1 MTGPGVLY
9 VVATPIGNM
18 GDISARAR
26 EILAGASAV
35 AAEDTRHS
43 GRLLRELGLERP
55 LVSLH
60 EHNERARVAELVG
73 RLQGGESIALVSD
86 AGTPLVSDPG
96 YLLVAAAVE
105 AGITVS
111 PVPGPS
117 AAIAALSASG
127 LPCDRFCFEGFLPAR
142 AAARRRRLA
151 ELAAETRTL
160 VLYEAPHR
168 IAECLADLSEA
179 CGAGRRACV
188 ARELTKRFE
197 TFYRGGLGEL
207 AARAKGRRRP
217 RAGRGGDPRRGRA
230 ACRAGRRRARRDPDG
245 AAAPPAA
252 FGGRRRGGKPRRRAA
267 RGCLYARARTDEES
281 GPAIRLEARGPAH
294 YGVSGSRP
302 GNRCVRK
309 GVEESPGSAWHGA
322 R

>member
-1 MTGPGVLY
+1 MAGPGVLY
-9 VVATPIGNM
+9 VVATPIGNL

-26 EILAGASAV
+26 EILAVASAV
-35 AAEDTRHS
+35 AAEDTRRS

-73 RLQGGESIALVSD
+73 RLQAGESLALISD

-96 YLLVAAAVE
+96 YLLVAAAIE
-105 AGITVS
+105 AGIPVT

-117 AAIAALSASG
+117 AAIAALSAAG

-168 IAECLADLSEA
+168 IAECLVDLAAA
-179 CGAGRRACV
+179 CGGERRACI
-188 ARELTKRFE
+188 AREITKRFE
-197 TFYRGGLGEL
+197 TFYRGSLGAL
-207 AARAKGRRRP
+207 AERAKTD
-217 RAGRGGDPRRGRA
+217 ADLARGECVVLVEGAPEAEPSVAKLDEILTVLLRHLPPSA
-230 ACRAGRRRARRDPDG
+230 AASAAASLTGLRRAD
-245 AAAPPAA
+245 A
-252 FGGRRRGGKPRRRAA
+252 
-267 RGCLYARARTDEES
+267 YARALALSKDVAADAT
-281 GPAIRLEARGPAH
+281 
-294 YGVSGSRP
+294 
-302 GNRCVRK
+302 
-309 GVEESPGSAWHGA
+309 
-322 R
+322 

>member
-1 MTGPGVLY
+1 MTVPGVLY
-9 VVATPIGNM
+9 VVATPIGNL
-18 GDISARAR
+18 GDVSARAR
-26 EILAGASAV
+26 EILAGASVV

-73 RLQGGESIALVSD
+73 RLQGGETIALVSD

-105 AGITVS
+105 AGINVA

-142 AAARRRRLA
+142 AAARRQRLA
-151 ELAAETRTL
+151 ELAAEARTL

-168 IAECLADLSEA
+168 IADCLADLA
-179 CGAGRRACV
+179 ATCGAARRACV
-188 ARELTKRFE
+188 AREITKRFE
-197 TFYRGGLGEL
+197 TFYRGTLGEL
-207 AARAKGRRRP
+207 AERAKSD
-217 RAGRGGDPRRGRA
+217 ADMARGESVIVVEG
-230 ACRAGRRRARRDPDG
+230 
-245 AAAPPAA
+245 APPAEPGA
-252 FGGRRRGGKPRRRAA
+252 AQLDQMLAVLLRHLPPSAAAAAAANLAGVRRSDA
-267 RGCLYARARTDEES
+267 YARALALTRD
-281 GPAIRLEARGPAH
+281 GGD
-294 YGVSGSRP
+294 
-302 GNRCVRK
+302 
-309 GVEESPGSAWHGA
+309 GA
-322 R
+322 T

>member
-1 MTGPGVLY
+1 MLY

-18 GDISARAR
+18 SDISARAR
-26 EILAGASAV
+26 EILAGATAV

-73 RLQGGESIALVSD
+73 RMRDGESIALVSD

-96 YLLVAAAVE
+96 YLLVAAAVD
-105 AGITVS
+105 AGIAVV
-111 PVPGPS
+111 PVPGPC
-117 AAIAALSASG
+117 AAVAALSASG

-151 ELAAETRTL
+151 ELAAEGRTL

-168 IAECLADLSEA
+168 IAECLADLAAA
-179 CGAGRRACV
+179 CGSGRRACV

-197 TFYRGGLGEL
+197 TFYRGSLGEL
-207 AARAKGRRRP
+207 AARA
-217 RAGRGGDPRRGRA
+217 ASHADLARGESVIVVEGAPA
-230 ACRAGRRRARRDPDG
+230 AEPG
-245 AAAPPAA
+245 AAELDAMLAVLLRHLPPSAA
-252 FGGRRRGGKPRRRAA
+252 AAAAASLAGVRRSDA
-267 RGCLYARARTDEES
+267 YARALALTRE
-281 GPAIRLEARGPAH
+281 GRGEAT
-294 YGVSGSRP
+294 
-302 GNRCVRK
+302 
-309 GVEESPGSAWHGA
+309 
-322 R
+322 

>member
-1 MTGPGVLY
+1 VTGPGVLY

-26 EILAGASAV
+26 EILAGATAV

-43 GRLLRELGLERP
+43 GQLLRELGVERP

-73 RLQGGESIALVSD
+73 RLQRGESIALVSD

-96 YLLVAAAVE
+96 YLLVSSAVE

-117 AAIAALSASG
+117 AVIAALSASG

-142 AAARRRRLA
+142 TAARRRRLA

-168 IAECLADLSEA
+168 IVECLADLSVA

-207 AARAKGRRRP
+207 AARAKSD
-217 RAGRGGDPRRGRA
+217 ADLARGEAVILVEG
-230 ACRAGRRRARRDPDG
+230 
-245 AAAPPAA
+245 APPAEPGA
-252 FGGRRRGGKPRRRAA
+252 AELDEVLTVLLRHLPPSAAAAAAASLAGVRRADA
-267 RGCLYARARTDEES
+267 YARALALTRN
-281 GPAIRLEARGPAH
+281 P
-294 YGVSGSRP
+294 P
-302 GNRCVRK
+302 GD
-309 GVEESPGSAWHGA
+309 PT
-322 R
+322 

>member
-1 MTGPGVLY
+1 MALPGVLY

-60 EHNERARVAELVG
+60 EHNERARVAELVA
-73 RLQGGESIALVSD
+73 RLKSGESLALVSD
-86 AGTPLVSDPG
+86 AGTPLLSDPG
-96 YLLVAAAVE
+96 YLLVAAAAE

-117 AAIAALSASG
+117 AAVAALSAAG

-142 AAARRRRLA
+142 AAARRQRLA
-151 ELAAETRTL
+151 ALAAEPRTL

-168 IAECLADLSEA
+168 IAECLEDLASA
-179 CGAGRRACV
+179 CGADRRACIG
-188 ARELTKRFE
+188 REITKRFE
-197 TFYRGGLGEL
+197 TFYRGSLGEL
-207 AARAKGRRRP
+207 AARAKTD
-217 RAGRGGDPRRGRA
+217 ADLARGECVVIVEGAPDAEPSLAKLDETLAVLLRHLPPSA
-230 ACRAGRRRARRDPDG
+230 AAAAAASLTGLRRAD
-245 AAAPPAA
+245 A
-252 FGGRRRGGKPRRRAA
+252 
-267 RGCLYARARTDEES
+267 YARALVLSKGD
-281 GPAIRLEARGPAH
+281 PA
-294 YGVSGSRP
+294 
-302 GNRCVRK
+302 
-309 GVEESPGSAWHGA
+309 GSA
-322 R
+322 

>member
-1 MTGPGVLY
+1 VTNSGVLY

-26 EILAGASAV
+26 EILAAVGAV

-96 YLLVAAAVE
+96 YLLVAAAIE
-105 AGITVS
+105 AGIVVT
-111 PVPGPS
+111 PIPGPS
-117 AAIAALSASG
+117 AAIAALSAAG

-142 AAARRRRLA
+142 AAARRHRLA
-151 ELAAETRTL
+151 GLAAETRTL

-168 IAECLADLSEA
+168 IADCLSDLVVA
-179 CGAGRRACV
+179 CGAARRACI

-197 TFYRGGLGEL
+197 TFYRGSLGEL
-207 AARAKGRRRP
+207 AERAKSDGDL
-217 RAGRGGDPRRGRA
+217 ARGESVILVEGAEQAEP
-230 ACRAGRRRARRDPDG
+230 G
-245 AAAPPAA
+245 AAELDETLSVLLRHLPPSAA
-252 FGGRRRGGKPRRRAA
+252 AAAAASLTGVRRNDA
-267 RGCLYARARTDEES
+267 YARAL
-281 GPAIRLEARGPAH
+281 AITRDKAPDAT
-294 YGVSGSRP
+294 
-302 GNRCVRK
+302 
-309 GVEESPGSAWHGA
+309 
-322 R
+322 